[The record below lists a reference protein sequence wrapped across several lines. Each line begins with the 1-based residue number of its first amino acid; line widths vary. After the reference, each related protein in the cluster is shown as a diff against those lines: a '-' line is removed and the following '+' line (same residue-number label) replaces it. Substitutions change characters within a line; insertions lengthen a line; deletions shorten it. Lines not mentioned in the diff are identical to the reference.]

1 MAGHACEVCISDRGP
16 EKAEQGRTPPLTLG
30 DFLAF
35 LESGNGSLNGSWSQ
49 LGDLNVG
56 KKPRSSKPTAAS
68 GCALALLGGVPGPAG
83 RPACCQARGQAAGWT
98 VHACGLRGQRADV
111 EADAAESFPKQ
122 GLSPGHLP
130 NVPVI
135 WEDCKLK
142 SLPPNEWG

>member
-1 MAGHACEVCISDRGP
+1 MYFGP
-16 EKAEQGRTPPLTLG
+16 GPRKGRTRPNASAHPGGLFGLFG
-30 DFLAF
+30 VRQWVV
-35 LESGNGSLNGSWSQ
+35 ERIWSE

-56 KKPRSSKPTAAS
+56 KKPRSSKPTAAT

-83 RPACCQARGQAAGWT
+83 RPACQARGQAAGRT

-142 SLPPNEWG
+142 SLPPNEWS